1 LQRYNEA
8 GWQILIENM
17 TIYGG
22 QPVDAIMGTP
32 EGLAIKL
39 DESLKDKIKNGN

>member
-1 LQRYNEA
+1 MQRYSEA
-8 GWQILIENM
+8 GWQIAVENL

-22 QPVDAIMGTP
+22 QPIDAVLKSQ
-32 EGLAIKL
+32 EGMAIKL